1 MQARPNKCSATAMRQ
16 SNSVG
21 SSGITRFDRF
31 DPHLTSIRYLDDGD
45 FRYLGR
51 LLNTAASEITSR
63 CQLQKKLDALL
74 SLLDKTLLPA
84 TSRLWLYHHFVVPK
98 LSWAFLTP
106 DLTLTF
112 VKKLQ
117 AKLLV
122 FLKKWVGLPRCANTA
137 ILFLG
142 DRHRHGLKVH
152 NLCTYWKQQQVLT
165 GLEKSGCI
173 VAFCDW
179 NARFCDQKTWC
190 SRNFAPK
197 TRRPGASLRPDEHS
211 SRPDSENKN

>member
-21 SSGITRFDRF
+21 SSGITGYDRF
-31 DPHLTSIRYLDDGD
+31 DPHLSIAGASIRYLDDGD

-63 CQLQKKLDALL
+63 CQLQEKLDALL

-98 LSWAFLTP
+98 LSWAFLTL

-117 AKLLV
+117 AKSLV

-137 ILFLG
+137 ILFVG
-142 DRHRHGLKVH
+142 DRHRPGFKSAHDIE
-152 NLCTYWKQQQVLT
+152 LCSWHPTLCQEQ
-165 GLEKSGCI
+165 I
-173 VAFCDW
+173 NICDRYLSW
-179 NARFCDQKTWC
+179 SRSMQARPEQMFRHCY
-190 SRNFAPK
+190 
-197 TRRPGASLRPDEHS
+197 ASVKLRW
-211 SRPDSENKN
+211 

>member
-1 MQARPNKCSATAMRQ
+1 MQDGLKKTRLRLCHCVTCGNGRLENELVWNYRMSWLK
-16 SNSVG
+16 NSLAVVVKF
-21 SSGITRFDRF
+21 T
-31 DPHLTSIRYLDDGD
+31 IRYLDDGD

-63 CQLQKKLDALL
+63 CQLQEKLDALL

-84 TSRLWLYHHFVVPK
+84 TSRLWLYHHFAVPK
-98 LSWAFLTP
+98 LSWAFLTL

-117 AKLLV
+117 AKSLV

-137 ILFLG
+137 ILFVG
-142 DRHRHGLKVH
+142 DRHP
-152 NLCTYWKQQQVLT
+152 
-165 GLEKSGCI
+165 GLEKSGRI

-179 NARFCDQKTWC
+179 NARFCDQKT
-190 SRNFAPK
+190 
-197 TRRPGASLRPDEHS
+197 
-211 SRPDSENKN
+211 

>member
-21 SSGITRFDRF
+21 SAGITGYDRF
-31 DPHLTSIRYLDDGD
+31 DPHLSIAGASIRYLDDGD

-63 CQLQKKLDALL
+63 CQLQEKLDALL

-98 LSWAFLTP
+98 LSWAFLTL

-112 VKKLQ
+112 VK
-117 AKLLV
+117 
-122 FLKKWVGLPRCANTA
+122 
-137 ILFLG
+137 
-142 DRHRHGLKVH
+142 
-152 NLCTYWKQQQVLT
+152 
-165 GLEKSGCI
+165 
-173 VAFCDW
+173 
-179 NARFCDQKTWC
+179 
-190 SRNFAPK
+190 
-197 TRRPGASLRPDEHS
+197 S
-211 SRPDSENKN
+211 SRPNHSFSWRNGLACPDVQTPPFFLLVTAIAPV